1 MPTVRVEPDGLEFCA
16 PAGLTLMAAAEAAGL
31 RWPTVCGGRA
41 ECTTC
46 YVRVLDRVGVLDGA
60 EPEEFEALWV
70 LLRRHPGA
78 RLGTIRLACQA
89 VVRDDVTVFKRG
101 VRQESHP

>member
-1 MPTVRVEPDGLEFCA
+1 MPTVRVEPDGLEYHA
-16 PAGLTLMAAAEAAGL
+16 PAGATLMAAAQAAGL

-46 YVRVLDRVGVLDGA
+46 YVKVLDDVSALAGA
-60 EPEEFEALWV
+60 EPKEFEALWV
-70 LLRRHPGA
+70 LVRRHPGA

-89 VVRDDVTVFKRG
+89 VVQGDVTVFKRG